1 MIKLIASV
9 LIISIYPGVV
19 IADTLTQNGSF
30 NISVKVE
37 KPTCTLQSYS
47 SSVDFGESLK
57 EALPVSRELDFKF
70 SNCVGVSSADIS
82 FEGPNIDSRGYI
94 MPTGK
99 KTDGAASGVIIKLYH
114 NDKLLHLNNA
124 LTFSPLPTQN
134 LSLKAKLEKEDDI
147 GIRYIVA
154 GYVKSNV
161 DFTITYR

>member
-1 MIKLIASV
+1 MIKLIASA
-9 LIISIYPGVV
+9 LIIFISPGVV
-19 IADTLTQNGSF
+19 IADTLTQNGNF

-47 SSVDFGESLK
+47 GSVDFGENLK
-57 EALPVSRELDFKF
+57 ETLPISRVLDFEF

-82 FEGPNIDSRGYI
+82 FEGQNIDHRGYI
-94 MPTGK
+94 MLTGT

-114 NDKLLHLNNA
+114 NDKLLHLNNL
-124 LTFSPLPTQN
+124 LTFSPLPTQK

>member
-1 MIKLIASV
+1 MIKLIISA
-9 LIISIYPGVV
+9 LIISVYPGLV
-19 IADTLTQNGSF
+19 IADTLTKNGNF

-47 SSVDFGESLK
+47 GSVDFGENLK
-57 EALPVSRELDFKF
+57 ETLPISRELDFKF
-70 SNCVGVSSADIS
+70 SNCVGVSSADVS
-82 FEGPNIDSRGYI
+82 FEGPNIDPRGYI
-94 MPTGK
+94 KLTGT

-114 NDKLLHLNNA
+114 NDKLLHLNDT
-124 LTFSPLPTQN
+124 LTFSPLPTQKLN
-134 LSLKAKLEKEDDI
+134 LKAKLEKEDDI